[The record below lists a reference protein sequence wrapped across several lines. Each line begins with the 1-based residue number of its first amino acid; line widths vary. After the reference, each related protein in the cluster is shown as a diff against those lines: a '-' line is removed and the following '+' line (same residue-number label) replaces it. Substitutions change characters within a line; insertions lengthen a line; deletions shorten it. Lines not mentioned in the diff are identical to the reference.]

1 MDHNRLFYDLDYF
14 NVNVSE
20 YDSTKHFCVTR
31 PASLRNPKNH
41 AVMFIQ
47 KRYMKMVGCF
57 DEVESCLVFWPKDVE
72 VPQNVSSRHAVSLAP
87 DPHLA
92 FCRFF
97 RDHSITNFL
106 QKTDVREV
114 DHYLISGNVHIGKDP
129 TIFPYVF
136 ISGNVTIGDNVYI
149 GAGAK
154 IIGNVYIGN
163 NVLIKENA
171 VLGADGLTTD
181 REPDG
186 RAVSMPQ
193 FGGLIIEDDVQIGA
207 NTTIARGAIDNTV
220 IGRGCKIDNSCF
232 VSHNNILGE
241 NVFMV
246 GESTTFGSVT
256 IGRNTQISGNAAIR
270 NGLTVGEGSLVG
282 AGAMVTRN
290 VKGNTVVS
298 GNPAREMLF
307 PK

>member
-1 MDHNRLFYDLDYF
+1 MNYGTMFSEYEYF
-14 NVNVSE
+14 HINVNE
-20 YDSTKHFCVTR
+20 YDPSKNFEVTK
-31 PASLRNPKNH
+31 PSSLNHPRSH

-47 KRYMKMVGCF
+47 NRYMKMAGCF
-57 DEVESCLVFWPKDVE
+57 DEVESCLIFWPEDVE
-72 VPQNVSSRHAVSLAP
+72 VPQKIIDRHAVSLTP

-92 FCRFF
+92 FCQFF
-97 RDHSITNFL
+97 RDHGISNYL
-106 QKTDVREV
+106 QKEVVTEV
-114 DHYLISGNVHIGKDP
+114 DHYLISGNIDIGKDP
-129 TIFPYVF
+129 IIFPYVF

-149 GAGAK
+149 GSGAR

-181 REPDG
+181 REPAG
-186 RAVSMPQ
+186 RAVTMPQ

-207 NTTIARGAIDNTV
+207 NTVIARGAIDNS
-220 IGRGCKIDNSCF
+220 IISRGSKIDNS
-232 VSHNNILGE
+232 VYISHNVFLGE
-241 NVFMV
+241 NVFMC
-246 GESTTFGSVT
+246 GESHTFGSVT
-256 IGRNTQISGNAAIR
+256 IGRNTQVSGNAAIR
-270 NGLTVGEGSLVG
+270 NGLTVGEGCLVG

-290 VKGNTVVS
+290 VKDNTIVS